1 MQWGNI
7 DTSLYHNKLNVT
19 QTGFWTHSLGLRV
32 QCKHPDRKSEKHES
46 PDLQYSI
53 LWDYFQVVQATNFHH
68 RRRSFNAQKT
78 PLIIQKYTK
87 RKTIYSMHLGGKT
100 KFRKV
105 LGKSNN
111 RPIIS
116 FNWKNTCLQLFT
128 RTRGRTLR
136 SRADEWQRHAR
147 MPWCDFGKAR

>member
-87 RKTIYSMHLGGKT
+87 RKTIYSMHLGGENQISQS
-100 KFRKV
+100 V
-105 LGKSNN
+105 GK
-111 RPIIS
+111 I
-116 FNWKNTCLQLFT
+116 K
-128 RTRGRTLR
+128 
-136 SRADEWQRHAR
+136 
-147 MPWCDFGKAR
+147 